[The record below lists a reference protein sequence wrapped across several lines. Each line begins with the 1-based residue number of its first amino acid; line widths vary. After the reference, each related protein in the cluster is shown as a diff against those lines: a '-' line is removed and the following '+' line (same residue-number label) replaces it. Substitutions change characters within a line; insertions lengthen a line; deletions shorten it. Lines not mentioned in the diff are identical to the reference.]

1 MNFPESFPWSPEQP
15 YYSLPLL
22 PPAPEIETK
31 AVLRRCITA
40 RAALAELKQ
49 AAELIPNQAILINT
63 LPLLEAQASS
73 EIENI
78 VTTTDRLFQHM
89 EHDEATD
96 PATKEALRYRQALLE
111 GFRALQHLPIH
122 TAMAE
127 NICSRIRGVQMQVRR
142 VPGTKIGNMATGD
155 VIYTPP
161 EGEALL
167 RRLLANWEQFLHNE
181 IELDPLIRMAVAHY
195 QFEAIHPFTDGNGRT
210 GRVLNSLFLI
220 QENLLTLPI
229 LYLSRYIIRRKSD
242 YYRLLLAITTSS
254 SLGGSLQAWEEW
266 ILFVLEGVEETARW
280 TTAKI
285 AAIRELSAQ
294 TATYVRCVAPAVYS
308 FELVNLIFERPYC
321 RIGDL
326 EVAGIAKRQAA
337 SRYLKQLVSIGVLE
351 ERTVG
356 REKLFVHP
364 KFLQLLIREGNTFA
378 PYPNEF

>member
-96 PATKEALRYRQALLE
+96 AATKEALRYRQALLE

-122 TAMAE
+122 MAMAE

-242 YYRLLLAITTSS
+242 YYRLLLAITTSRGC
-254 SLGGSLQAWEEW
+254 LGGSLQCLGRMDF
-266 ILFVLEGVEETARW
+266 I
-280 TTAKI
+280 
-285 AAIRELSAQ
+285 
-294 TATYVRCVAPAVYS
+294 C
-308 FELVNLIFERPYC
+308 
-321 RIGDL
+321 
-326 EVAGIAKRQAA
+326 AGR
-337 SRYLKQLVSIGVLE
+337 R
-351 ERTVG
+351 
-356 REKLFVHP
+356 
-364 KFLQLLIREGNTFA
+364 
-378 PYPNEF
+378 